1 MNMANELDLRRKQE
15 ISGQQTL
22 QTLADRLT
30 LADHLVYKKYLTE
43 LRSYG
48 LMPLSQEKLVAQDPM
63 ECIRMYQLKELT
75 VKKGEDMFQKLS
87 TVYYSSMALG
97 CSLAVMV
104 NVQDKNRGADI
115 YIGVREDSAKR
126 IRATRTWIPPAKRSG
141 VCCALTSQAHR
152 SRKFPA
158 RVNRGCRA
166 RRNSCWMMRSACI
179 RGQSPLCPV

>member
-75 VKKGEDMFQKLS
+75 VKKGEDMFQKLLHG
-87 TVYYSSMALG
+87 VLFQHGAG
-97 CSLAVMV
+97 
-104 NVQDKNRGADI
+104 VQPCGDGQ
-115 YIGVREDSAKR
+115 
-126 IRATRTWIPPAKRSG
+126 
-141 VCCALTSQAHR
+141 CA
-152 SRKFPA
+152 
-158 RVNRGCRA
+158 G
-166 RRNSCWMMRSACI
+166 
-179 RGQSPLCPV
+179 

>member
-115 YIGVREDSAKR
+115 YIGVREDSAKKD
-126 IRATRTWIPPAKRSG
+126 TRNQNLDTSSETLRSVLRSNFPG
-141 VCCALTSQAHR
+141 SQIEEV
-152 SRKFPA
+152 SRKSEP
-158 RVNRGCRA
+158 G
-166 RRNSCWMMRSACI
+166 MPSAQEQLLDDAF
-179 RGQSPLCPV
+179 GVY

>member
-15 ISGQQTL
+15 ISGQQPL

-75 VKKGEDMFQKLS
+75 VKKARICSK
-87 TVYYSSMALG
+87 SSPRCTIPAWRWGAAL
-97 CSLAVMV
+97 
-104 NVQDKNRGADI
+104 R
-115 YIGVREDSAKR
+115 
-126 IRATRTWIPPAKRSG
+126 
-141 VCCALTSQAHR
+141 
-152 SRKFPA
+152 
-158 RVNRGCRA
+158 
-166 RRNSCWMMRSACI
+166 
-179 RGQSPLCPV
+179 